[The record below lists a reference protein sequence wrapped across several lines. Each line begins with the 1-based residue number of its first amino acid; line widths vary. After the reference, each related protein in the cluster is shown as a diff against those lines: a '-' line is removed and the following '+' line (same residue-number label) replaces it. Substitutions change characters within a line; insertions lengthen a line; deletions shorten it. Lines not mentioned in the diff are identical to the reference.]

1 MHTRY
6 HKQDSENSIVI
17 PNGIDNY
24 YFENSPA
31 TQKSLTDKIRLI
43 FAASYSKGKSLREI
57 IEAIAIVRE
66 RTKLDLVLDAVGDGL
81 PFRKTS
87 PKYAKEIYELGKNI
101 IGLH

>member
-24 YFENSPA
+24 YFENSPRL
-31 TQKSLTDKIRLI
+31 KNRSLIKYARF

-87 PKYAKEIYELGKNI
+87 PKYAKRNI
-101 IGLH
+101 